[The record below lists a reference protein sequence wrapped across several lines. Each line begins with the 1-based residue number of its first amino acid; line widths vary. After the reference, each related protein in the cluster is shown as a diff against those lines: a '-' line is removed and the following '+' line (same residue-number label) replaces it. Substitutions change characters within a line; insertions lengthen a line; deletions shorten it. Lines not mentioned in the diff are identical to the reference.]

1 MRKLATLIC
10 LILIATSC
18 SNDSDSE
25 EVSALKGKVSILEKK
40 LDNTVNESK
49 SDSVWNS
56 DYQETW
62 MEVCETIL
70 EYEEENNPKVSASK
84 VCRCSLDGLM
94 FAFTLKEYESWPQNV
109 KDGAAAPY
117 AHRCWPT

>member
-1 MRKLATLIC
+1 MRKLSILIC

-25 EVSALKGKVSILEKK
+25 EVLALKEKVSTLEKK
-40 LDNTVNESK
+40 LDNAVNESK

-56 DYQETW
+56 EYQEVW

-70 EYEEENNPKVSASK
+70 EYEEENNPKVSALK
-84 VCRCSLDGLM
+84 VCGCSLDGLM
-94 FAFTLKEYESWPQNV
+94 SAFTLKDYDSWPQNV
-109 KDGAAAPY
+109 KDGAASPY
-117 AHRCWPT
+117 VHRCWPE

>member
-25 EVSALKGKVSILEKK
+25 EVSALKEKVSILEKK

-49 SDSVWNS
+49 YDSVWNS

-62 MEVCETIL
+62 MEVCEPIL
-70 EYEEENNPKVSASK
+70 
-84 VCRCSLDGLM
+84 
-94 FAFTLKEYESWPQNV
+94 
-109 KDGAAAPY
+109 
-117 AHRCWPT
+117 

>member
-10 LILIATSC
+10 LILIATAC

-25 EVSALKGKVSILEKK
+25 EVSELKEKVSTLEKK
-40 LDNTVNESK
+40 LGNTVNESK

-70 EYEEENNPKVSASK
+70 EYEEENNLKASASK

-117 AHRCWPT
+117 VHRCWPS

>member
-1 MRKLATLIC
+1 VRKLATLIC

-25 EVSALKGKVSILEKK
+25 EVSALKEKVSILEKK

-49 SDSVWNS
+49 YDSVWNS

-70 EYEEENNPKVSASK
+70 EYEEENTHSIMDEMLKVTADPY
-84 VCRCSLDGLM
+84 LD
-94 FAFTLKEYESWPQNV
+94 Q
-109 KDGAAAPY
+109 KDMEDY
-117 AHRCWPT
+117 ALPAKDDEQVTQTFCGT

>member
-10 LILIATSC
+10 LILIEPSC

-25 EVSALKGKVSILEKK
+25 EVSALKEKVSILEKK
-40 LDNTVNESK
+40 LDNTVNEIK
-49 SDSVWNS
+49 YDSVWNS

-94 FAFTLKEYESWPQNV
+94 SPFTLKEYESWPQNV

-117 AHRCWPT
+117 VHRCWPT

>member
-1 MRKLATLIC
+1 VRKLSILIC

-25 EVSALKGKVSILEKK
+25 EVLALKEKVSTLEKK
-40 LDNTVNESK
+40 LDNAVNESK

-56 DYQETW
+56 EYQEVW

-84 VCRCSLDGLM
+84 VCGCSLDGLM
-94 FAFTLKEYESWPQNV
+94 SAFTLKDYDSWPQNV
-109 KDGAAAPY
+109 KDGAASPY
-117 AHRCWPT
+117 VHRCWPE

>member
-1 MRKLATLIC
+1 MRKLSILIC

-25 EVSALKGKVSILEKK
+25 EVLALKEKVSTLEKK
-40 LDNTVNESK
+40 LDNAVNESK

-56 DYQETW
+56 EYQEVW

-84 VCRCSLDGLM
+84 VCGCSLDGLM
-94 FAFTLKEYESWPQNV
+94 SAFTLKDYDSWPQNV

-117 AHRCWPT
+117 VHRCWPE